1 MKKKNG
7 LKTAHWILLAIT
19 AVSLVA
25 GIVLCLVAKVDF
37 YKLFP
42 IIISAVGLV
51 VTIVLDGIGSKKE
64 KKISTRNTLE
74 KAEAGGDIK
83 VGDTNA
89 PKTGSSENKAKDV
102 TAQGSITVGN
112 SYTRD

>member
-7 LKTAHWILLAIT
+7 LKMAHWVLLAIT

-37 YKLFP
+37 DKLFP

-51 VTIVLDGIGSKKE
+51 VTIVLDGIGSKRE
-64 KKISTRNTLE
+64 KNSRRNIVE
-74 KAEAGGDIK
+74 HADAAGDVK
-83 VGDTNA
+83 VGEENA
-89 PKTGSSENKAKDV
+89 PITGSSENSVKDV
-102 TAQGSITVGN
+102 KTKGSIHVGN
-112 SYTRD
+112 SYTKD